1 MMVELQSFMRPL
13 TCVSNVMSAC
23 GSDVLNNSI
32 SAAGYITTEL

>member
-1 MMVELQSFMRPL
+1 MMAALHSYMRPL
-13 TCVSNVMSAC
+13 TRVSSVMSAC